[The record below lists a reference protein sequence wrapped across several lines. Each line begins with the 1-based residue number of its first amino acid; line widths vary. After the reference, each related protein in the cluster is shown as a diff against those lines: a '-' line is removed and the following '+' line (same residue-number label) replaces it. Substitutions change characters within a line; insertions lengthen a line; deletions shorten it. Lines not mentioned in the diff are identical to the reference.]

1 LTRTFKHRKRSTVVS
16 WFKTHARLIWWHN
29 VGDRSSRATPSGQQ
43 ISAADT
49 DAVFCVRIPFM
60 IGDIAATSRI
70 SGAALLVLKN
80 PGFGVPSGRPVYI
93 TNGKTIRYADGL
105 RVTKP
110 EASQRLPSITTSRAT
125 ICQGFVG
132 SSACF

>member
-1 LTRTFKHRKRSTVVS
+1 VNEVNHKHPCLTRTFKHRKRSTVVS

-93 TNGKTIRYADGL
+93 PMVKRSVTPMAYA
-105 RVTKP
+105 
-110 EASQRLPSITTSRAT
+110 SRNLKLVNVFQA
-125 ICQGFVG
+125 
-132 SSACF
+132 